1 MIYSFLYKYTHNF
14 ICQLNY
20 FYYLCNMKEKLKTH
34 KLIGIDDTN
43 HEQLVSVGKLKQK
56 GLASKA
62 YWSMGKSYY
71 WVKRGN
77 KL

>member
-34 KLIGIDDTN
+34 KLVGISDTN
-43 HEQLVSVGKLKQK
+43 QDRLVGVGRLVQK
-56 GLASKA
+56 GLAYIA
-62 YWSMGKSYY
+62 YWSMGSTYY

-77 KL
+77 KI